1 MYNISYTN
9 LILLMVK
16 LMSQIEWK
24 QLNNPNFSAA
34 NALSANGA
42 EHINSGIDGLRK
54 LANSRNEFN
63 ATSYQEMIDKD
74 TDNFISQLTL
84 ASHDAVSQGRNP
96 NDDVAEMVKD
106 LQGKANKIDMNRVN
120 TTLKGMPLEAVTFSK
135 AHDYFNDKND
145 NTAVDTY
152 FSSKD
157 FGMTSPKAS
166 KPSDAANAISAL
178 TDKYNSSLSSIES
191 DSTLTTTQK
200 RVAAQR
206 LQGDFNT
213 QGSFIA
219 DTANKLGMA
228 QLQSSVPW
236 NINTTGS
243 SLTRNAQGKLVVKPV
258 HKNDIEL
265 SVLRSQVNDFK
276 NANPLAD
283 GVKRYSPEQVSTIQS
298 DLLAAGANASL
309 VKSVLNESSSFK
321 QPKSTTSNTSGSGLP
336 TETAYDVTPQSIA
349 KADQWKGN
357 FQTFKND
364 DGTYKPVPKSLANFT
379 GGTGK
384 ESWTSDIVTRFDS
397 DSREMYNAAKEIDQ
411 GMSNLGIVDAKAAGA
426 SGINTVAE
434 FKMFKASMPVVD
446 FSGGQNM
453 VNSLNKIERY
463 YDLFNADTLSKLDP
477 KYRDNDGNITQ
488 QYIDDVMKNTG
499 VTSVMTDPKTP
510 EIAKQV
516 SNMTQAQKLQH
527 YRNLI
532 DNR

>member
-1 MYNISYTN
+1 MA
-9 LILLMVK
+9 
-16 LMSQIEWK
+16 QIEWK
-24 QLNNPNFSAA
+24 QLNNPNFSAS
-34 NALSANGA
+34 NALAAHGA
-42 EHINSGIDGLRK
+42 DRITSGIDGLRK
-54 LANSRNEFN
+54 LADDRNKFN
-63 ATSYQEMIDKD
+63 ATSYQTKVDND

-84 ASHDAVSQGRNP
+84 ASQGAVSQGRNP
-96 NDDVAEMVKD
+96 NDDVAAMVKD
-106 LQGKANKIDMNRVN
+106 LQGKANNIDMNRVN
-120 TTLKGMPLEAVTFSK
+120 TTLKGMPLDAVTFSK

-145 NTAVDTY
+145 NVAVDTY

-157 FGMTSPKAS
+157 FGLSSPKAS

-178 TDKYNSSLSSIES
+178 TDKYNSSLTSIES
-191 DSTLTTTQK
+191 DSTLTDAQK

-228 QLQSSVPW
+228 QLQASTPW
-236 NINTTGS
+236 NISTTGS
-243 SLTRNAQGKLVVKPV
+243 ALTRNAQGKLVVKPV
-258 HKNDIEL
+258 HKNAIEL

-283 GVKRYSPEQVSTIQS
+283 GVTRYSPEQVSTIQS

-321 QPKSTTSNTSGSGLP
+321 QPKSTTSTTSGSGLP
-336 TETAYDVTPQSIA
+336 TATAYDVTPQSIA

-357 FQTFKND
+357 FNTFKND

-384 ESWTSDIVTRFDS
+384 ESWTSDIVTRFDTE
-397 DSREMYNAAKEIDQ
+397 SREMYNAAKEIDQ
-411 GMSNLGIVDAKAAGA
+411 GMANLGIVDAKAAGA
-426 SGINTVAE
+426 SGINTTAE

-453 VNSLNKIERY
+453 VNSLAKIERY

-477 KYRDNDGNITQ
+477 KYRDNKGNITQ
-488 QYIDDVMKNTG
+488 QYIDDVLNKSDSPTVSKPVPNVQQQTQG
-499 VTSVMTDPKTP
+499 MTD
-510 EIAKQV
+510 
-516 SNMTQAQKLQH
+516 AQWLQH
-527 YRNLI
+527 QLNLQK
-532 DNR
+532 